1 MNYLQDENNKH
12 NGIFY
17 ACLIKDPEQS
27 LKMVEFLVS
36 EGVDP
41 CLSDS
46 LGQTPLFYASREG
59 KGPLVEFLIKQGC

>member
-1 MNYLQDENNKH
+1 MNFLQDENNKH

-17 ACLIKDPEQS
+17 ACLIKDPDQS
-27 LKMVEFLVS
+27 LKMVEYLVS

-46 LGQTPLFYASREG
+46 LG
-59 KGPLVEFLIKQGC
+59 